1 MTHEDSSRFLGINE
15 HPYSHTM
22 TSSFGCWQNDEMWK
36 IDRFDDEGGPK
47 KNGGKYFNH
56 MWMAPRH
63 TLIKINFSFDLEL
76 RND

>member
-47 KNGGKYFNH
+47 KTGGNISIICGWPLDTHLLKSTF
-56 MWMAPRH
+56 P
-63 TLIKINFSFDLEL
+63 LIWS
-76 RND
+76 